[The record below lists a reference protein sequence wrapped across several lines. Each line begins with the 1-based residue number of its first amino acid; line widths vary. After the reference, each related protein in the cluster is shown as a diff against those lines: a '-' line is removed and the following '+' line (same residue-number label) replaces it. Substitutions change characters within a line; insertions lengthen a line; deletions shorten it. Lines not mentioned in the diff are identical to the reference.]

1 MILKT
6 FCAFVAL
13 VLELFGVYGDG
24 EFKWNKGY
32 VSFSFTSEQI
42 SKVHTL
48 MTIKHPQNYVRTS

>member
-6 FCAFVAL
+6 FCAFLAL

-32 VSFSFTSEQI
+32 VSFSSGTKGI

-48 MTIKHPQNYVRTS
+48 MTIKHP